1 MIKRKV
7 KDKVYVVV
15 VISAKT
21 GNVFNIR
28 ITPSRIDKTV
38 SEIVGG
44 DKRTV
49 MIRELLHQHLC
60 AVSFSIREV
69 GVKNETASRLAGFDV
84 YGDAVIT
91 KLNVFGESNAV
102 NLKTAE
108 EITKGICYGI

>member
-1 MIKRKV
+1 MIRKKV
-7 KDKVYVVV
+7 KDQVYVVI

-44 DKRTV
+44 NKRIVTAKD
-49 MIRELLHQHLC
+49 LLHQHLC
-60 AVSFSIREV
+60 AISFSVNVENA
-69 GVKNETASRLAGFDV
+69 KNDTASRLAGFDI
-84 YGDAVIT
+84 YGDAVVT

-102 NLKTAE
+102 SLKTAE